1 MEKDRFSI
9 YFVHSFYLVHLC
21 NLIYTLSY
29 AFFIIF
35 STSPCVH
42 PVILDK
48 KYIPEGIHFYHNV
61 QTPIVRL

>member
-21 NLIYTLSY
+21 YLIHILSY

-42 PVILDK
+42 PVILGKGAVAIDVAATFD
-48 KYIPEGIHFYHNV
+48 Y
-61 QTPIVRL
+61 